1 MTVPFWCL
9 FIGALVPT
17 LLAFTG
23 GYFKSQQ
30 FDSVDNNNPRE
41 QSAQLTGAGARAVA
55 AQSNA
60 WEALAVF
67 TAAVTVNHLGGGAAG
82 TAAGAATAAP
92 LSKPVTVTGKTMIM
106 TLDVSAGGSVA
117 VTVVSSGAP
126 FATSTPLKANG
137 TDAALTFSKDLAPLV
152 GKQVQ
157 LQLAVSNAVVYTVGF
172 RA

>member
-1 MTVPFWCL
+1 M
-9 FIGALVPT
+9 
-17 LLAFTG
+17 G
-23 GYFKSQQ
+23 GNGPHSGKRNSSF
-30 FDSVDNNNPRE
+30 
-41 QSAQLTGAGARAVA
+41 
-55 AQSNA
+55 
-60 WEALAVF
+60 ALATLPPDRF
-67 TAAVTVNHLGGGAAG
+67 AG
-82 TAAGAATAAP
+82 LSSSGNGAATAAP

-117 VTVVSSGAP
+117 VTIVSGGAP